1 MVSKVLHIA
10 CIVLLGVLAILL
22 CVNAIRALNSGYE
35 HLDFKVMHV
44 YTDHSTGKNNI
55 SLYTIIDNQLVT
67 PENKLVTSRDYEVS
81 ETVKL
86 WYNPET
92 NRIVQNFMT
101 NVVMNFVSAGLA
113 VATIFFTLP
122 RKKKTTG
129 G

>member
-1 MVSKVLHIA
+1 
-10 CIVLLGVLAILL
+10 
-22 CVNAIRALNSGYE
+22 VNAIRALNSGYE
-35 HLDFKVMHV
+35 RLDFKVMHV

-55 SLYTIIDNQLVT
+55 NLYTIIDNQLVT
-67 PENKLVTSRDYEVS
+67 PENQLVTSRDYNVGT
-81 ETVKL
+81 TVKV

-92 NRIVQNFMT
+92 NMIAQHFMT
-101 NVVMNFVSAGLA
+101 NVIMNFVSAGLA